1 MDIQA
6 ANGGVFIYPGSF
18 DPVTNG
24 HLDIVARASKLC
36 GELIVA
42 IGRNRE
48 KKTLFTVAERIMMLR
63 EAIKGLSL
71 ECPNIRVASFDGL
84 LADFARVRG
93 ASVIVKGLRAMSD
106 FEIEFQMALTN
117 KFLDDKLETIFMM
130 TSIQF
135 TYLSSSNVKELAQNG
150 ASLEGLVPPNVAAAL
165 LLKATQRQTN
175 VYN

>member
-1 MDIQA
+1 MDPVAQMA
-6 ANGGVFIYPGSF
+6 CGGGVFVYPGSF

-48 KKTLFTVAERIMMLR
+48 KKTLFNVGERTAMLR
-63 EAIKGLSL
+63 EAIRELGEGCS
-71 ECPNIRVASFDGL
+71 NVRVASFDGL
-84 LADFARVRG
+84 LANFARARG

-117 KFLDDKLETIFMM
+117 KFLDDKIETIFMM
-130 TSIQF
+130 TSVQF

-150 ASLEGLVPPNVAAAL
+150 AALDGLVPPNVAAAL
-165 LLKATQRQTN
+165 RAKAAL
-175 VYN
+175 